1 MINLNL
7 NIISTLTL
15 SIILY
20 LVGGFIKDKSNI
32 FSRFCI
38 PTPVIGGLFFSIFIF
53 FMKKFNLLE
62 ITMDT
67 SLMPYFLSAF
77 FISIGFCINIYSIKN
92 GSKLLFIYWI
102 LCAVL
107 GFCQNIIAVSLSKIL
122 NIKPLL
128 GFMCGSVSM
137 EGGHGYALAFGKT
150 IEDIGINGA
159 STIGIAAAT
168 LGLIAGSLLGGPV
181 GRYLIHKYNL
191 KPSSKNNIH
200 LNNKNNSSF
209 KENKFTPVVFFE
221 NVLILLL
228 VMNIS
233 FFLSN
238 IIYLKTD
245 FLIPNI
251 VIGMLLSVIVGNLN
265 SKVGFFD
272 LNLKF
277 FEFLQNIS
285 LGIFLTMALMSID
298 IYTLSSLLG
307 PVVFIVCCQII
318 FVLFYSVFI
327 CFKLLGKNY
336 DAAIMISGL
345 IGHTLGATPNALAN
359 MSTLT
364 SKYGK
369 SENAFLIVPMV
380 AAFLLDAFS
389 VPCILLFINFLK

>member
-1 MINLNL
+1 
-7 NIISTLTL
+7 
-15 SIILY
+15 
-20 LVGGFIKDKSNI
+20 
-32 FSRFCI
+32 
-38 PTPVIGGLFFSIFIF
+38 
-53 FMKKFNLLE
+53 
-62 ITMDT
+62 
-67 SLMPYFLSAF
+67 
-77 FISIGFCINIYSIKN
+77 
-92 GSKLLFIYWI
+92 
-102 LCAVL
+102 
-107 GFCQNIIAVSLSKIL
+107 
-122 NIKPLL
+122 
-128 GFMCGSVSM
+128 
-137 EGGHGYALAFGKT
+137 
-150 IEDIGINGA
+150 
-159 STIGIAAAT
+159 
-168 LGLIAGSLLGGPV
+168 
-181 GRYLIHKYNL
+181 
-191 KPSSKNNIH
+191 
-200 LNNKNNSSF
+200 
-209 KENKFTPVVFFE
+209 
-221 NVLILLL
+221 
-228 VMNIS
+228 
-233 FFLSN
+233 
-238 IIYLKTD
+238 
-245 FLIPNI
+245 
-251 VIGMLLSVIVGNLN
+251 MLLSVIVGNLN

>member
-1 MINLNL
+1 
-7 NIISTLTL
+7 
-15 SIILY
+15 
-20 LVGGFIKDKSNI
+20 
-32 FSRFCI
+32 
-38 PTPVIGGLFFSIFIF
+38 
-53 FMKKFNLLE
+53 
-62 ITMDT
+62 
-67 SLMPYFLSAF
+67 
-77 FISIGFCINIYSIKN
+77 
-92 GSKLLFIYWI
+92 
-102 LCAVL
+102 
-107 GFCQNIIAVSLSKIL
+107 
-122 NIKPLL
+122 
-128 GFMCGSVSM
+128 
-137 EGGHGYALAFGKT
+137 
-150 IEDIGINGA
+150 
-159 STIGIAAAT
+159 
-168 LGLIAGSLLGGPV
+168 GPV

-265 SKVGFFD
+265 SKVRFFD

-307 PVVFIVCCQII
+307 PVVFIVCCQVI

-327 CFKLLGKNY
+327 CFKLLEKNY